1 VHVAVHSFTPELD
14 GEVRNSDVGLLY
26 DSRRKQEAEFS
37 RKWAAALRGIDPSLR
52 LRLNY
57 PYAGAA
63 DGLTTWMRRRH
74 PQSRYLGV
82 ELEINQAIVD
92 TPRWRR
98 FQQHIAQSLRE
109 PLSAR

>member
-1 VHVAVHSFTPELD
+1 
-14 GEVRNSDVGLLY
+14 
-26 DSRRKQEAEFS
+26 
-37 RKWAAALRGIDPSLR
+37 LRGIDPALR
-52 LRLNY
+52 VRFNY

-98 FQQHIAQSLRE
+98 VQRDIAQSLQESISGR
-109 PLSAR
+109 